1 MNDKPT
7 AHELD
12 TQWLND
18 KGHTHIDPDTF
29 SCRVTRF
36 VIDGGMPEEQARPH
50 VVELMNRE
58 AASALQ
64 NARSLRLLGSEAA
77 TK

>member
-12 TQWLND
+12 TQWLLDN
-18 KGHTHIDPDTF
+18 GHTQIDPDKL

-50 VVELMNRE
+50 VVELMDKE
-58 AASALQ
+58 AAEE
-64 NARSLRLLGSEAA
+64 LGMI
-77 TK
+77 